1 MTQDWSVPVWA
12 VLAAA
17 GVVLLVVLALGLMVR
32 SAHRRAEAQMRMTQQ
47 AAQALSDQVA
57 GLEARLDD
65 AGSSQTDL
73 AHLDRADYVITRF
86 GDPADPHHPDG
97 PGDTDTSHRREVE
110 VRSLPR
116 GVFADLLLRETA
128 VRAAGVSAGLRRA
141 LAPET
146 RNRIRFEMKQE
157 VKRSRKQRKAD
168 LRVAR
173 REWETRQRTAGSF
186 VADTGQEHV

>member
-17 GVVLLVVLALGLMVR
+17 GVVLLVILALGLMVR
-32 SAHRRAEAQMRMTQQ
+32 SAHRRAEAQMSLTQQ
-47 AAQALSDQVA
+47 AAQALADQVA
-57 GLEARLDD
+57 GLEARLDEGGATQ
-65 AGSSQTDL
+65 AGLD
-73 AHLDRADYVITRF
+73 HLDRADYVITRF
-86 GDPADPHHPDG
+86 GDPADP
-97 PGDTDTSHRREVE
+97 DTSHRREVE

-168 LRVAR
+168 LRIAR
-173 REWETRQRTAGSF
+173 REWEARQRAAGSF
-186 VADTGQEHV
+186 VTDTGQENA

>member
-17 GVVLLVVLALGLMVR
+17 GVVLLVILALGLMVR
-32 SAHRRAEAQMRMTQQ
+32 SAHRRAEAQMRLTQQ
-47 AAQALSDQVA
+47 AAQALADQVA
-57 GLEARLDD
+57 GLEARLDEGD
-65 AGSSQTDL
+65 ASQSDV

-86 GDPADPHHPDG
+86 GDPADPDHSDG
-97 PGDTDTSHRREVE
+97 MDDSSASHRREVE

-128 VRAAGVSAGLRRA
+128 VRAAGMSAGLRRA

-168 LRVAR
+168 LRIAR
-173 REWETRQRTAGSF
+173 REWEARQRAAGSF
-186 VADTGQEHV
+186 VADTGQEHA

>member
-17 GVVLLVVLALGLMVR
+17 GVVLFVILALGLMVR
-32 SAHRRAEAQMRMTQQ
+32 SAHRRVEAQLSLTQQ
-47 AAQALSDQVA
+47 AAQALADQVA
-57 GLEARLDD
+57 GLEARLEQDPSPTAD
-65 AGSSQTDL
+65 
-73 AHLDRADYVITRF
+73 DRADYVITRF
-86 GDPADPHHPDG
+86 GDPADPD
-97 PGDTDTSHRREVE
+97 DAENSDALDQHRREVE

-128 VRAAGVSAGLRRA
+128 VRAVGVSAGLRRA

-168 LRVAR
+168 LRIAR
-173 REWETRQRTAGSF
+173 REWEARQRATGSF
-186 VADTGQEHV
+186 VADTGQEPAR